1 MAKAII
7 FIDDDDA
14 QAQGKL
20 SVQVT
25 LDPPMPATEEERN
38 NTPVPPSVVVAM
50 HVVDFLNHMMQLET
64 TEVQTSETEEVQ

>member
-7 FIDDDDA
+7 IIDDDDA
-14 QAQGKL
+14 QAQGSL

-50 HVVDFLNHMMQLET
+50 RVVDFLNHMLQLET
-64 TEVQTSETEEVQ
+64 AEVQVSEEEQVQ